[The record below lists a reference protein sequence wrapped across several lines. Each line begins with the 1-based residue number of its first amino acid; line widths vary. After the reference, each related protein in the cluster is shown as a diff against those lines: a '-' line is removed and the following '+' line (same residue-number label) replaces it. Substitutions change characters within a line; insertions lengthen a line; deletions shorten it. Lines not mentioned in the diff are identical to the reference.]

1 MEPIARLTG
10 ENFLKRSGKGHLTNA
25 SLTGSSFYLSESKV
39 DSFPTLIQM
48 LKSDLIKIQDMI
60 KYNSSDIKMYKLLSK
75 TPGLTKKLSEIEE
88 NKNINIDKIN
98 ESSKNIDKI
107 SKIYGTKNL
116 QELVSKLFLELTYN
130 EQILKKINDYFI
142 LMKLKLYKDDT
153 YQENLSKI
161 ISIQTFMEKAEN
173 IVPIS
178 GGLDERI
185 IQLSLEKEKLSKE
198 LLALKE
204 KMEKDENINT
214 DNKNKNNSLLE
225 LKDKEITK
233 LKKENEIL
241 KKKLE
246 EEKENN
252 NINTSNI
259 NTSTNN
265 SNVFETEIKFRNS
278 SDFKKILSNF
288 ESELKKS
295 REEFCLKI
303 NEEIK
308 EIKTKYN
315 KLEDNYNIINDERKT
330 LKKEFDK
337 MSKGGFDQDSYEAVL
352 RDQFETMKK
361 SFMEKLENLNE
372 ELNNVKQESRL
383 KIYQVEEEMKE
394 SNYLKNVFL
403 NQLVT
408 LQAKLENN

>member
-1 MEPIARLTG
+1 MDQNARLTG
-10 ENFLKRSGKGHLTNA
+10 DNFLKRSGKGHLNA
-25 SLTGSSFYLSESKV
+25 SLTGSSFYLSQNKV
-39 DSFPTLIQM
+39 DSYPTLIQM

-60 KYNSSDIKMYKLLSK
+60 SSNSSDIKMYKLLSK

-88 NKNINIDKIN
+88 SKNINIEKIN

-107 SKIYGTKNL
+107 TKIYGTKNL

-130 EQILKKINDYFI
+130 EQILKKLNDYFI

-161 ISIQTFMEKAEN
+161 ISVQSFMEKAVN

-185 IQLSLEKEKLSKE
+185 IQLSLEKEKLTKE
-198 LLALKE
+198 
-204 KMEKDENINT
+204 
-214 DNKNKNNSLLE
+214 LLE
-225 LKDKEITK
+225 LKDKMEKNKNVNINMENNNKEITA
-233 LKKENEIL
+233 LKKENALL

-252 NINTSNI
+252 NNISMISNTN
-259 NTSTNN
+259 ST
-265 SNVFETEIKFRNS
+265 SNVFETEIKFKNS
-278 SDFKKILSNF
+278 SDFKKILTEF

-295 REEFCLKI
+295 RAEFCSKI

-308 EIKTKYN
+308 DIKTKYE
-315 KLEDNYNIINDERKT
+315 KLEENYNVINEERKS
-330 LKKEFDK
+330 LKKEVDK
-337 MSKGGFDQDSYEAVL
+337 MRKGGFDQDSYEAVL

-361 SFMEKLENLNE
+361 SFMIKLENLNE
-372 ELNNVKQESRL
+372 ELNNVKQESRI

-394 SNYLKNVFL
+394 CNYLKNVFL

-408 LQAKLENN
+408 LQAKLENNN

>member
-1 MEPIARLTG
+1 MEPITRLTG
-10 ENFLKRSGKGHLTNA
+10 ENFLKRSGKGHLNA

-39 DSFPTLIQM
+39 DTYPTLIQM

-75 TPGLTKKLSEIEE
+75 TPGLTKKLTEIEE
-88 NKNINIDKIN
+88 SKNLNLEKLT
-98 ESSKNIDKI
+98 ESSKNIDRI

-116 QELVSKLFLELTYN
+116 QELVSKIFLELTYN
-130 EQILKKINDYFI
+130 ELILKKLNDYFI

-161 ISIQTFMEKAEN
+161 ISVQTFMEKAEN

-185 IQLSLEKEKLSKE
+185 IQLSLEKERLSKE
-198 LLALKE
+198 LIALKE
-204 KMEKDENINT
+204 KIEQDSDNNNNKEK
-214 DNKNKNNSLLE
+214 SLIE
-225 LKDKEITK
+225 VKDKEINK
-233 LKKENEIL
+233 LKKENEL
-241 KKKLE
+241 LQKKLE
-246 EEKENN
+246 EEKENTN
-252 NINTSNI
+252 NNSVVNST
-259 NTSTNN
+259 TNN
-265 SNVFETEIKFRNS
+265 SNVFETEIKFKNS
-278 SDFKKILSNF
+278 SDFKKILANF
-288 ESELKKS
+288 ESDLKKS
-295 REEFCLKI
+295 RQEFCTKI

-308 EIKTKYN
+308 EIKTKYD
-315 KLEDNYNIINDERKT
+315 KLEENYNVINEERKS
-330 LKKEFDK
+330 LKKEIDRVK
-337 MSKGGFDQDSYEAVL
+337 KGGFDQDSYEAVL
-352 RDQFETMKK
+352 RDQFETMKR
-361 SFMEKLENLNE
+361 SFMEKLDNLNE

-383 KIYQVEEEMKE
+383 KIYQTEEEMKE

>member
-1 MEPIARLTG
+1 MEPITRLTG
-10 ENFLKRSGKGHLTNA
+10 DNFLKKSGKGHLNA

-39 DSFPTLIQM
+39 ESYPTLIQI

-75 TPGLTKKLSEIEE
+75 SPGLTKKLSEIEE
-88 NKNINIDKIN
+88 NKSINFDKIK
-98 ESSKNIDKI
+98 EGSKNIDKI
-107 SKIYGTKNL
+107 NKIYGTKNL

-130 EQILKKINDYFI
+130 EQILKKLNDYFI

-161 ISIQTFMEKAEN
+161 IPIQAFMEKAIN

-185 IQLSLEKEKLSKE
+185 IQLSIEKEKLSKE
-198 LLALKE
+198 LIELKE
-204 KMEKDENINT
+204 KMEKDVDNINNR
-214 DNKNKNNSLLE
+214 DNSLLE
-225 LKDKEITK
+225 AKDKEINE
-233 LKKENEIL
+233 LKKENEL
-241 KKKLE
+241 LQKKLE
-246 EEKENN
+246 EEKENTN
-252 NINTSNI
+252 NNSIINST
-259 NTSTNN
+259 TNN
-265 SNVFETEIKFRNS
+265 SNVFETEIKFKNS
-278 SDFKKILSNF
+278 SDFKKILANF
-288 ESELKKS
+288 ESDLKKS
-295 REEFCLKI
+295 RSEFCDKL

-315 KLEDNYNIINDERKT
+315 KLEENYNVINEERKS
-330 LKKEFDK
+330 LKKEIDK
-337 MSKGGFDQDSYEAVL
+337 IRKGGFDQDSYEAVL
-352 RDQFETMKK
+352 RDQFETMKR
-361 SFMEKLENLNE
+361 SFIEKLDNLNE

-383 KIYQVEEEMKE
+383 KIYQTEEEMKE
-394 SNYLKNVFL
+394 CNHLKNFFL

>member
-10 ENFLKRSGKGHLTNA
+10 ENFLKRSGKGHLNA

-39 DSFPTLIQM
+39 DSYPTLIQM
-48 LKSDLIKIQDMI
+48 LKSDLMKIQDMI

-88 NKNINIDKIN
+88 NKSINIEKIA

-116 QELVSKLFLELTYN
+116 QELVSKIFLELTYN
-130 EQILKKINDYFI
+130 EQILKKLNDYFI

-161 ISIQTFMEKAEN
+161 ISVQTFMEKAEN

-198 LLALKE
+198 LFALKE
-204 KMEKDENINT
+204 KYEKEIE
-214 DNKNKNNSLLE
+214 NKNSNDNSLLE
-225 LKDKEITK
+225 LKDKEISK
-233 LKKENEIL
+233 LKKENA
-241 KKKLE
+241 
-246 EEKENN
+246 NN
-252 NINTSNI
+252 NSIV
-259 NTSTNN
+259 NTSTT
-265 SNVFETEIKFRNS
+265 SNVFETEIKFKNAA
-278 SDFKKILSNF
+278 DFKKILTSF
-288 ESELKKS
+288 EADLKKS
-295 REEFCLKI
+295 RSEFCNKI

-315 KLEDNYNIINDERKT
+315 KLEENYNVINEERKS

-337 MSKGGFDQDSYEAVL
+337 VRKGGFDQDSYEAVL
-352 RDQFETMKK
+352 REQFETMKR
-361 SFMEKLENLNE
+361 SFIEKLDNLNE

-394 SNYLKNVFL
+394 CNHLKNVFL

>member
-1 MEPIARLTG
+1 MDQNARLTG
-10 ENFLKRSGKGHLTNA
+10 DNFLKRSGKGHLNA
-25 SLTGSSFYLSESKV
+25 SLTGSSFYLSQNKV
-39 DSFPTLIQM
+39 DSYPTLIQM

-60 KYNSSDIKMYKLLSK
+60 SSNSSDIKMYKLLSK

-88 NKNINIDKIN
+88 SKNINIEKIN

-107 SKIYGTKNL
+107 TKIYGTKNL

-130 EQILKKINDYFI
+130 EQILKKLNDYFI

-161 ISIQTFMEKAEN
+161 ISVQSFMEKAVN

-185 IQLSLEKEKLSKE
+185 IQLSLEKEKLTKE
-198 LLALKE
+198 
-204 KMEKDENINT
+204 
-214 DNKNKNNSLLE
+214 LLE
-225 LKDKEITK
+225 LKDKMEKNKNVNINMENNNKEITA
-233 LKKENEIL
+233 LKKENALL

-252 NINTSNI
+252 NNISMISNTN
-259 NTSTNN
+259 ST
-265 SNVFETEIKFRNS
+265 SNVFETEIKFKNS
-278 SDFKKILSNF
+278 SDFKKILTEF

-295 REEFCLKI
+295 RAEFCSKI

-308 EIKTKYN
+308 DIKTKYE
-315 KLEDNYNIINDERKT
+315 KLEENYNVINEERKS
-330 LKKEFDK
+330 LKKEVDK
-337 MSKGGFDQDSYEAVL
+337 MRKGGFDQDSYEAVL

-361 SFMEKLENLNE
+361 SFMIKLENLNE
-372 ELNNVKQESRL
+372 ELNNVKQESRI

-394 SNYLKNVFL
+394 CNYLKNVFL

-408 LQAKLENN
+408 LQAKLEKNN

>member
-1 MEPIARLTG
+1 MDQNARLTG
-10 ENFLKRSGKGHLTNA
+10 DNFLKRSGKGHLNA
-25 SLTGSSFYLSESKV
+25 SLTGSSFYLSQNKV
-39 DSFPTLIQM
+39 DSYPTLIQM

-60 KYNSSDIKMYKLLSK
+60 SSNSSDIKMYKLLSK

-88 NKNINIDKIN
+88 SKNINVEKIN

-107 SKIYGTKNL
+107 TKIYGTKNL

-130 EQILKKINDYFI
+130 EQILKKLNDYFI

-161 ISIQTFMEKAEN
+161 ISVQSFMEKAVN

-185 IQLSLEKEKLSKE
+185 IQLSLEKEKLTKE
-198 LLALKE
+198 
-204 KMEKDENINT
+204 
-214 DNKNKNNSLLE
+214 LLE
-225 LKDKEITK
+225 LKDKMEKNKNININMENNTKEITA
-233 LKKENEIL
+233 LKKENALL

-246 EEKENN
+246 EERENN
-252 NINTSNI
+252 NNISMISNTN
-259 NTSTNN
+259 ST
-265 SNVFETEIKFRNS
+265 SNVFETEIKFKNS
-278 SDFKKILSNF
+278 SDFKKILTEF

-295 REEFCLKI
+295 RAEFCSKI

-308 EIKTKYN
+308 DIKTKYE
-315 KLEDNYNIINDERKT
+315 KLEENYNVINEERKS
-330 LKKEFDK
+330 LKKEVDK
-337 MSKGGFDQDSYEAVL
+337 MRKGGFDQDSYEAVL

-361 SFMEKLENLNE
+361 SFMIKLENLNE
-372 ELNNVKQESRL
+372 ELNNVKQESRI

-394 SNYLKNVFL
+394 CNYLKNVFL

-408 LQAKLENN
+408 LQAKLENNN

>member
-1 MEPIARLTG
+1 MEPITRLTG
-10 ENFLKRSGKGHLTNA
+10 ENFLKRSGKGHLNA

-39 DSFPTLIQM
+39 DTYPTLIQM

-75 TPGLTKKLSEIEE
+75 TPGLTKKLTEIEE
-88 NKNINIDKIN
+88 SKNLNLEKLT
-98 ESSKNIDKI
+98 ESSKNIDRI

-116 QELVSKLFLELTYN
+116 QELVSKIFLELTYN
-130 EQILKKINDYFI
+130 ELILKKLNDYFI

-161 ISIQTFMEKAEN
+161 ISVQTFMEKAEN

-185 IQLSLEKEKLSKE
+185 IQLSLEKERLSKE
-198 LLALKE
+198 LIALKE
-204 KMEKDENINT
+204 KTEKDS
-214 DNKNKNNSLLE
+214 DNNNNKEKSLIE
-225 LKDKEITK
+225 VKDKEINK
-233 LKKENEIL
+233 LKKENEL
-241 KKKLE
+241 LQKKLE
-246 EEKENN
+246 EEKENTN
-252 NINTSNI
+252 NNSVVNST
-259 NTSTNN
+259 TNN
-265 SNVFETEIKFRNS
+265 SNVFETEIKFKNS
-278 SDFKKILSNF
+278 SDFKKILANF
-288 ESELKKS
+288 ESDLKKS
-295 REEFCLKI
+295 RQEFCTKI

-308 EIKTKYN
+308 EIKTKYD
-315 KLEDNYNIINDERKT
+315 KLEENYNVINEERKS
-330 LKKEFDK
+330 LKKEIDK
-337 MSKGGFDQDSYEAVL
+337 VKKGGFDQDSYEAVL
-352 RDQFETMKK
+352 RDQFETMKR
-361 SFMEKLENLNE
+361 SFMEKLDNLNE

-383 KIYQVEEEMKE
+383 KIYQTEEEMKE

>member
-1 MEPIARLTG
+1 MDQNARLTG
-10 ENFLKRSGKGHLTNA
+10 DNFLKRSGKGHLNA
-25 SLTGSSFYLSESKV
+25 SLTGSSFYLSQNKV
-39 DSFPTLIQM
+39 DSYPTLIQM

-60 KYNSSDIKMYKLLSK
+60 SSNSSDIKMYKLLSK

-88 NKNINIDKIN
+88 SKNINIEKIN

-107 SKIYGTKNL
+107 TKIYGTKNL

-130 EQILKKINDYFI
+130 EQILKKLNDYFI

-161 ISIQTFMEKAEN
+161 ISVQSFMEKAVN

-185 IQLSLEKEKLSKE
+185 IQLSLEKEKLTKE
-198 LLALKE
+198 
-204 KMEKDENINT
+204 
-214 DNKNKNNSLLE
+214 LLE
-225 LKDKEITK
+225 LKDKMEKNKNVNINMENNNKEITA
-233 LKKENEIL
+233 LKKENALL

-252 NINTSNI
+252 NNISMISNTN
-259 NTSTNN
+259 ST
-265 SNVFETEIKFRNS
+265 SNVFETEIKFKSS
-278 SDFKKILSNF
+278 SDFKKILTEF

-295 REEFCLKI
+295 RAEFCSKI

-308 EIKTKYN
+308 DIKTKYE
-315 KLEDNYNIINDERKT
+315 KLEENYNVINEERKS
-330 LKKEFDK
+330 LKKEVDK
-337 MSKGGFDQDSYEAVL
+337 MRKGGFDQDSYEAVL

-361 SFMEKLENLNE
+361 SFMIKLENLNE
-372 ELNNVKQESRL
+372 ELNNVKQESRI

-394 SNYLKNVFL
+394 CNYLKNVFL

-408 LQAKLENN
+408 LQAKLENNN

>member
-1 MEPIARLTG
+1 MDQNARLTG
-10 ENFLKRSGKGHLTNA
+10 DNFLKRSGKGHLNA
-25 SLTGSSFYLSESKV
+25 SLTGSSFYLSQNKV
-39 DSFPTLIQM
+39 DSYPTLIQM

-60 KYNSSDIKMYKLLSK
+60 SSNSSDIKMYKLLSK

-88 NKNINIDKIN
+88 SKNINIEKIN

-107 SKIYGTKNL
+107 TKIYGTKNL

-130 EQILKKINDYFI
+130 EQILKKLNDYFI

-161 ISIQTFMEKAEN
+161 ISVQSFMEKAVN

-185 IQLSLEKEKLSKE
+185 IQLSLEKEKLTKE
-198 LLALKE
+198 
-204 KMEKDENINT
+204 
-214 DNKNKNNSLLE
+214 LLE
-225 LKDKEITK
+225 LKDKMEKNKVNINMENNNKEITA
-233 LKKENEIL
+233 LKKENALL

-252 NINTSNI
+252 NNISMISNTN
-259 NTSTNN
+259 ST
-265 SNVFETEIKFRNS
+265 SNVFETEIKFKNS
-278 SDFKKILSNF
+278 SDFKKILTEF

-295 REEFCLKI
+295 RAEFCSKI

-308 EIKTKYN
+308 DIKTKYE
-315 KLEDNYNIINDERKT
+315 KLEENYNVINEERKS
-330 LKKEFDK
+330 LKKEVDK
-337 MSKGGFDQDSYEAVL
+337 MRKGGFDQDSYEAVL

-361 SFMEKLENLNE
+361 SFMIKLENLNE
-372 ELNNVKQESRL
+372 ELNNVKQESRI

-394 SNYLKNVFL
+394 CNYLKNVFL

-408 LQAKLENN
+408 LQAKLENNN

>member
-1 MEPIARLTG
+1 MDQNARLTG
-10 ENFLKRSGKGHLTNA
+10 DNFLKRSGKGHLNA
-25 SLTGSSFYLSESKV
+25 SLTGSSFYLSQNKV
-39 DSFPTLIQM
+39 DSYPTLIQM

-60 KYNSSDIKMYKLLSK
+60 SSNSSDIKMYKLLSK

-88 NKNINIDKIN
+88 SKNINIEKIN

-107 SKIYGTKNL
+107 TKIYGTKNL

-130 EQILKKINDYFI
+130 EQILKKLNDYFI

-161 ISIQTFMEKAEN
+161 ISVQSFMEKAVN

-185 IQLSLEKEKLSKE
+185 IQLSLEKEKLTKE
-198 LLALKE
+198 
-204 KMEKDENINT
+204 
-214 DNKNKNNSLLE
+214 LLE
-225 LKDKEITK
+225 LKDKMEKNKNININMENNNKEITA
-233 LKKENEIL
+233 LKKENALL

-252 NINTSNI
+252 NNISMISNTN
-259 NTSTNN
+259 ST
-265 SNVFETEIKFRNS
+265 SNVFETEIKFKNS
-278 SDFKKILSNF
+278 SDFKKILTEF

-295 REEFCLKI
+295 RAKFCSKI

-308 EIKTKYN
+308 DIKTKYE
-315 KLEDNYNIINDERKT
+315 KLEENYNVINEERKS
-330 LKKEFDK
+330 LKKEVDK
-337 MSKGGFDQDSYEAVL
+337 MRKGGFDQDSYEAVL

-361 SFMEKLENLNE
+361 SFMIKLENLNE
-372 ELNNVKQESRL
+372 ELNNVKQESRI

-394 SNYLKNVFL
+394 CNYLKNVFL

-408 LQAKLENN
+408 LQAKLENNN

>member
-1 MEPIARLTG
+1 MDQNARLTG
-10 ENFLKRSGKGHLTNA
+10 DNFLKRSGKGHLNA
-25 SLTGSSFYLSESKV
+25 SLTGSSFYLSQNKV
-39 DSFPTLIQM
+39 DSYPTLIQM

-60 KYNSSDIKMYKLLSK
+60 SSNSSDIKMYKLLSK

-88 NKNINIDKIN
+88 SKNINIEKIN

-107 SKIYGTKNL
+107 TKIYGTKNL

-130 EQILKKINDYFI
+130 EQILKKLNDYFI

-161 ISIQTFMEKAEN
+161 ISVQSFMEKAVN

-185 IQLSLEKEKLSKE
+185 IQLSLEKEKLTKE
-198 LLALKE
+198 
-204 KMEKDENINT
+204 
-214 DNKNKNNSLLE
+214 LLE
-225 LKDKEITK
+225 LKDKMEKNKNVNINMENNNKEITA
-233 LKKENEIL
+233 LKKENALL

-252 NINTSNI
+252 NNISMISNTN
-259 NTSTNN
+259 ST
-265 SNVFETEIKFRNS
+265 SNVFETEIKFKNS
-278 SDFKKILSNF
+278 SDFKKILTEF

-295 REEFCLKI
+295 RAEFCSKI

-308 EIKTKYN
+308 DIKTKYE
-315 KLEDNYNIINDERKT
+315 KLEENYNVINEERKS
-330 LKKEFDK
+330 LKKEVDK
-337 MSKGGFDQDSYEAVL
+337 MRKGGFDQDSYEAVL

-361 SFMEKLENLNE
+361 SFMIKLENLND
-372 ELNNVKQESRL
+372 ELNNVKQESRI

-394 SNYLKNVFL
+394 CNYLKNVFL

-408 LQAKLENN
+408 LQAKLENNN

>member
-1 MEPIARLTG
+1 MEPSARLTG
-10 ENFLKRSGKGHLTNA
+10 DNFLKRSGKSHLNT
-25 SLTGSSFYLSESKV
+25 SLTGSSFYLSQNKV
-39 DSFPTLIQM
+39 DSYPTLIQM

-60 KYNSSDIKMYKLLSK
+60 TSNSGDIKMYKLLSK

-88 NKNINIDKIN
+88 TKKINIEKIN

-116 QELVSKLFLELTYN
+116 QELVSKIFLELTYN

-153 YQENLSKI
+153 YQESLSKI
-161 ISIQTFMEKAEN
+161 ISVQTFVEKAAN

-185 IQLSLEKEKLSKE
+185 IQLSLEKEKLTKE
-198 LLALKE
+198 LLELKE
-204 KMEKDENINT
+204 KMEKNKNSNI
-214 DNKNKNNSLLE
+214 DNKNK
-225 LKDKEITK
+225 DKEINT
-233 LKKENEIL
+233 LKKENELL

-252 NINTSNI
+252 NNVSIISN
-259 NTSTNN
+259 TNN
-265 SNVFETEIKFRNS
+265 TSNVFETEIKFKNS
-278 SDFKKILSNF
+278 SDFKKILAEF
-288 ESELKKS
+288 ENELKKS
-295 REEFCLKI
+295 RSEFCSKI

-308 EIKTKYN
+308 DIKIKYE
-315 KLEDNYNIINDERKT
+315 KLEENYNVINEERKS
-330 LKKEFDK
+330 LKKEMDK
-337 MSKGGFDQDSYEAVL
+337 IRKGGYDPDSYEAVL

-361 SFMEKLENLNE
+361 SFMVKLENLNE
-372 ELNNVKQESRL
+372 ELNNVKQESRV

-394 SNYLKNVFL
+394 CNYLKNVFL

-408 LQAKLENN
+408 LQAKLENNN

>member
-1 MEPIARLTG
+1 MDQNARLTG
-10 ENFLKRSGKGHLTNA
+10 DNFLKRTGKGHLNA
-25 SLTGSSFYLSESKV
+25 SLTGSSFYLSQNKV
-39 DSFPTLIQM
+39 DSYPTLIQM

-60 KYNSSDIKMYKLLSK
+60 SSNSSDIKMYKLLSK

-88 NKNINIDKIN
+88 SKNINIEKIN

-107 SKIYGTKNL
+107 TKIYGTKNL

-130 EQILKKINDYFI
+130 EQILKKLNDYFI

-161 ISIQTFMEKAEN
+161 ISVQSFMEKAVN

-185 IQLSLEKEKLSKE
+185 IQLSLEKEKLTKE
-198 LLALKE
+198 
-204 KMEKDENINT
+204 
-214 DNKNKNNSLLE
+214 LLE
-225 LKDKEITK
+225 LKDKMEKNKNVNINMENNTKEITA
-233 LKKENEIL
+233 LKKENALL

-252 NINTSNI
+252 NNISMISNTN
-259 NTSTNN
+259 ST
-265 SNVFETEIKFRNS
+265 SNVFETEIKFKNS
-278 SDFKKILSNF
+278 SDFKKILTEF

-295 REEFCLKI
+295 RAEFCSKI

-308 EIKTKYN
+308 DIKTKYE
-315 KLEDNYNIINDERKT
+315 KLEENYNVINEERKS
-330 LKKEFDK
+330 LKKEVDK
-337 MSKGGFDQDSYEAVL
+337 MRKGGFDQDSYEAVL

-361 SFMEKLENLNE
+361 SFMIKLENLNE
-372 ELNNVKQESRL
+372 ELNNVKQESRV
-383 KIYQVEEEMKE
+383 KIYQIEEEMKE
-394 SNYLKNVFL
+394 CNYLKNVFL

-408 LQAKLENN
+408 LQSKLEINN

>member
-1 MEPIARLTG
+1 MEPITRLTG
-10 ENFLKRSGKGHLTNA
+10 ENFLKRSGKGHLNA

-39 DSFPTLIQM
+39 DTYPTLIQM

-75 TPGLTKKLSEIEE
+75 TPGLTKKLTEIEE
-88 NKNINIDKIN
+88 SKNLNLEKLT
-98 ESSKNIDKI
+98 ESSKNIDRI

-116 QELVSKLFLELTYN
+116 QELVSKIFLELTYN
-130 EQILKKINDYFI
+130 ELILKKLNDYFI

-161 ISIQTFMEKAEN
+161 ISVQTFMEKAEN

-185 IQLSLEKEKLSKE
+185 IQLSLEKERLSKE
-198 LLALKE
+198 LIALKE
-204 KMEKDENINT
+204 KMEQDSSNNN
-214 DNKNKNNSLLE
+214 NKEKSLIE
-225 LKDKEITK
+225 VKDKEINK
-233 LKKENEIL
+233 LKKENEL
-241 KKKLE
+241 LQKKLE
-246 EEKENN
+246 EEKENTN
-252 NINTSNI
+252 YNSVINST
-259 NTSTNN
+259 TNN
-265 SNVFETEIKFRNS
+265 SNVFETEIKFKNS
-278 SDFKKILSNF
+278 SDFKKILANF
-288 ESELKKS
+288 ESDLKKS
-295 REEFCLKI
+295 RQEFCTKI

-308 EIKTKYN
+308 EIKTKYD
-315 KLEDNYNIINDERKT
+315 KLEENYNVINEERKS
-330 LKKEFDK
+330 LKKEIDK
-337 MSKGGFDQDSYEAVL
+337 VKKGGFDQDSYEAVL
-352 RDQFETMKK
+352 RDQFETMKR
-361 SFMEKLENLNE
+361 SFMEKLDNLNE

-383 KIYQVEEEMKE
+383 KIYQTEEEMKE

>member
-1 MEPIARLTG
+1 MEPSARLTG
-10 ENFLKRSGKGHLTNA
+10 DNFLKRSGKSHLNA
-25 SLTGSSFYLSESKV
+25 SLTGSSFYLSQSKV
-39 DSFPTLIQM
+39 DSYPTLIQM

-60 KYNSSDIKMYKLLSK
+60 TSNSGDIKMYKLLSK

-88 NKNINIDKIN
+88 NKKINIEKIN

-116 QELVSKLFLELTYN
+116 QELVSKIFLELTYN
-130 EQILKKINDYFI
+130 EQILKKLNDYFI

-153 YQENLSKI
+153 YQESLSKI
-161 ISIQTFMEKAEN
+161 ISVQTFVEKAAN

-185 IQLSLEKEKLSKE
+185 IQLSLEKEKLTKE
-198 LLALKE
+198 LLELKE
-204 KMEKDENINT
+204 KMEKNKNSNI
-214 DNKNKNNSLLE
+214 DNKNK
-225 LKDKEITK
+225 DKEINT
-233 LKKENEIL
+233 LKKENELL

-252 NINTSNI
+252 NNVSIISN
-259 NTSTNN
+259 TNN
-265 SNVFETEIKFRNS
+265 TSNVFETEIKFKNS
-278 SDFKKILSNF
+278 SDFKKILAEF
-288 ESELKKS
+288 ENELKKS
-295 REEFCLKI
+295 RSEFCSKI

-308 EIKTKYN
+308 DIKIKYE
-315 KLEDNYNIINDERKT
+315 KLEENYNVINEERKS
-330 LKKEFDK
+330 LKKEMDK
-337 MSKGGFDQDSYEAVL
+337 IRKGGYDPDSYEAVL

-361 SFMEKLENLNE
+361 SFMVKLENLNE
-372 ELNNVKQESRL
+372 ELNNVKQESRV

-394 SNYLKNVFL
+394 CNYLKNVFL

-408 LQAKLENN
+408 LQAKLENNN

>member
-1 MEPIARLTG
+1 MEPITRLTG
-10 ENFLKRSGKGHLTNA
+10 ENFLKRSGKGHLNA

-39 DSFPTLIQM
+39 DTYPTLIQM

-75 TPGLTKKLSEIEE
+75 TPGLTKKLTEIEE
-88 NKNINIDKIN
+88 SKNLNLEKLT
-98 ESSKNIDKI
+98 ESSKNIDRI

-116 QELVSKLFLELTYN
+116 QELVSKIFLELTYN
-130 EQILKKINDYFI
+130 ELILKKLNDYFI

-161 ISIQTFMEKAEN
+161 ISVQTFMEKAEN

-185 IQLSLEKEKLSKE
+185 IQLSLEKERLSKE
-198 LLALKE
+198 LIALKE
-204 KMEKDENINT
+204 KIEQDSDNNNNKEK
-214 DNKNKNNSLLE
+214 SLIE
-225 LKDKEITK
+225 VKDKEINK
-233 LKKENEIL
+233 LKKENEL
-241 KKKLE
+241 LQKKLE
-246 EEKENN
+246 EEKENTN
-252 NINTSNI
+252 NNSIVNST
-259 NTSTNN
+259 TNN
-265 SNVFETEIKFRNS
+265 SNVFETEIKFKNS
-278 SDFKKILSNF
+278 SDFKKILANF
-288 ESELKKS
+288 ESDLKKS
-295 REEFCLKI
+295 RQEFCTKI

-308 EIKTKYN
+308 EIKTKYD
-315 KLEDNYNIINDERKT
+315 KLEENYNVINEERKS
-330 LKKEFDK
+330 LKKEIDK
-337 MSKGGFDQDSYEAVL
+337 VKKGGFDQDSYEAVL
-352 RDQFETMKK
+352 RDQFETMKR
-361 SFMEKLENLNE
+361 SFMEKLDNLNE

-383 KIYQVEEEMKE
+383 KIYQTEEEMKE

>member
-1 MEPIARLTG
+1 MEPITRLTG
-10 ENFLKRSGKGHLTNA
+10 DNFLKKSGKGHLNA

-39 DSFPTLIQM
+39 ESYPTLIQI

-75 TPGLTKKLSEIEE
+75 SPGLTKKLSEIEE
-88 NKNINIDKIN
+88 NKSINFDKIK
-98 ESSKNIDKI
+98 EGSKNIDKI
-107 SKIYGTKNL
+107 NKIYGTKNL

-130 EQILKKINDYFI
+130 EQILKKLNDYFI

-161 ISIQTFMEKAEN
+161 IPIQAFMEKAIN

-185 IQLSLEKEKLSKE
+185 IQLSIEKEKLSKE
-198 LLALKE
+198 LIELKE
-204 KMEKDENINT
+204 KMEKDVDNINNR
-214 DNKNKNNSLLE
+214 DNSLLE
-225 LKDKEITK
+225 VKDKEINK
-233 LKKENEIL
+233 LKKENEL
-241 KKKLE
+241 LLKKLE
-246 EEKENN
+246 EEKENTN
-252 NINTSNI
+252 NNSIINST
-259 NTSTNN
+259 TNN
-265 SNVFETEIKFRNS
+265 SNVFETEIKFKNS
-278 SDFKKILSNF
+278 SDFKKILANF
-288 ESELKKS
+288 ESDLKKS
-295 REEFCLKI
+295 RSEFCDKL

-315 KLEDNYNIINDERKT
+315 KLEENYNVINEERKT
-330 LKKEFDK
+330 LKKEIDK
-337 MSKGGFDQDSYEAVL
+337 IRKGGFDQDSYEAVL
-352 RDQFETMKK
+352 RDQFETMKR
-361 SFMEKLENLNE
+361 SFIEKLDNLNE

-383 KIYQVEEEMKE
+383 KIYQTEEEMKE
-394 SNYLKNVFL
+394 CNHLKNVFL